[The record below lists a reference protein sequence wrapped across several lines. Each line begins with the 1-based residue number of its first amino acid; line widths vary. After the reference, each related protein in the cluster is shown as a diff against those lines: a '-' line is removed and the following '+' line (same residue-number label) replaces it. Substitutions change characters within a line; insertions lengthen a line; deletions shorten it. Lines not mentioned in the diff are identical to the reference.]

1 MTTFD
6 IQRYLQSLALQEV
19 KQLCNPLE
27 EHFGL
32 TSFVYR
38 KNFNDGTEINVS
50 NQPEWV
56 EYFYSNNELLKTSV
70 FDKHPD
76 NYQSG
81 FVLWSQLKGHQEI
94 LERAKMFNI
103 DHGVTI
109 VKKVDDGVELCY
121 FGTRSKNDDVVN
133 YYLNNID
140 LLERFILYF
149 KDQAADIIKKAT
161 RQKLI
166 VLQDKFSA
174 VNVLDEDIRAIKPS
188 ITHEEFIKA
197 TALKKYH
204 LDGEFLGMVLSARE
218 MDVISCLLRGM
229 TSEETGK
236 AIHLSSR
243 TVEDYLT
250 ELRSKFNVKNKSQ
263 LICPKL
269 RWDCYSNQ
277 FDVNLPIANHEAK

>member
-1 MTTFD
+1 MSTFD
-6 IQRYLQSLALQEV
+6 VQKYLQSLNIDEIRQIC
-19 KQLCNPLE
+19 KPLE

-38 KNFNDGTEINVS
+38 KNFYDGTEINLS

-56 EYFYSNNELLKTSV
+56 EHFCSNQELMMESV

-81 FVLWSQLKGHQEI
+81 FVLWSQLKGHREI
-94 LERAKMFNI
+94 LARAKAFNI

-109 VKKVDDGVELCY
+109 VKKVSDGVELCY
-121 FGTRSKNDDVVN
+121 FGTRSENDSVVN

-149 KDQAADIIKKAT
+149 KDQAADILKTAN

-166 VLQDKFSA
+166 VFPDKFNR
-174 VNVLDEDIRAIKPS
+174 VEVLDDDIKAIKPS
-188 ITHEEFIKA
+188 ITREDFIKA

-204 LDGEFLGMVLSARE
+204 LDGEFQGMVLTARE

-229 TSEETGK
+229 TSEATGK
-236 AIHLSSR
+236 AIHLSAR

-263 LICPKL
+263 LIQRL
-269 RWDCYSNQ
+269 RAADFISYIPQ
-277 FDVNLPIANHEAK
+277 E